1 MCQKRWQF
9 YLFFSC
15 VSEVLSYGVGEKTFE
30 EILDYIKTEYFD
42 NISEKGKKQFSGAFH
57 LALSPASQTASL
69 QVGGLVMV
77 MVMW

>member
-1 MCQKRWQF
+1 M
-9 YLFFSC
+9 FFSC